1 MKLYIGSSD
10 DDSYSFQ
17 GFDNLDSPEVLF
29 IETISINRINGQLTN
44 PSKFN
49 ETKKTIARINT
60 LIKEK

>member
-1 MKLYIGSSD
+1 MKLKEIKKLTKD
-10 DDSYSFQ
+10 Q
-17 GFDNLDSPEVLF
+17 LHNNLDKFKKDLF
-29 IETISINRINGQLTN
+29 NLRFQRINGQLTN